1 MEILLLISRLKRHGN
16 QMREERCEQ
25 ELKKKKR
32 NDISLTPRS
41 LFELINENTYIQEK
55 QNKKGALLA
64 GLLTLQCLTLWSK
77 TPS

>member
-25 ELKKKKR
+25 ELKKKR

-41 LFELINENTYIQEK
+41 LFELIKVCQFTRIHTYK
-55 QNKKGALLA
+55 KNKTKKVRRE
-64 GLLTLQCLTLWSK
+64 TIT
-77 TPS
+77 

>member
-25 ELKKKKR
+25 ELKKKR

-41 LFELINENTYIQEK
+41 LFELIKVCQLTRIHTYK
-55 QNKKGALLA
+55 KNKTKKVRRE
-64 GLLTLQCLTLWSK
+64 TIT
-77 TPS
+77 

>member
-25 ELKKKKR
+25 ELKKKR

-41 LFELINENTYIQEK
+41 LFELIKVRQLTRIHTYK
-55 QNKKGALLA
+55 KNKTKKVRRE
-64 GLLTLQCLTLWSK
+64 TIT
-77 TPS
+77 

>member
-25 ELKKKKR
+25 ELKKKKKR

-41 LFELINENTYIQEK
+41 LFELINLCQLTRIHTYK
-55 QNKKGALLA
+55 KNKTKKVRRE
-64 GLLTLQCLTLWSK
+64 TIT
-77 TPS
+77 